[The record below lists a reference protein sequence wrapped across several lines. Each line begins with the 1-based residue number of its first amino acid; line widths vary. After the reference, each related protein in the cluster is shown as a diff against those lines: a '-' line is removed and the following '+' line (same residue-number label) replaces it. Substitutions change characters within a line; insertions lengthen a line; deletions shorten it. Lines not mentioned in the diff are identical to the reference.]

1 MIGQTLGHY
10 QVLEEIG
17 IGGMGVVYRARDLRL
32 ERDVALKVLPSGL
45 LADAGARKRFRNEAL
60 ALARLNHPNICS
72 IFDFDTQD
80 GVDFLVME
88 FVPGASLHERLG
100 SGGLPLEEVPKVGAQ
115 LAAGLEAAHAQGVL
129 HRDLKPGN
137 LRITPDRRLKILDFG
152 LAKFLHPE
160 ASTEA
165 TLSVD
170 ETSSFSGTVPYMAPE
185 QLRNDPA
192 DPRTDIYAAG
202 AVLYE
207 CATGQRAFPERQ
219 LAKLI
224 DAILHR
230 DPEPPGRVNRRVP
243 AGLDAAIRKAMDR
256 RPEMRY
262 QSARELRID
271 FERLAGAAA
280 AATLPET
287 RRSGKFLAAAMAALG
302 LILAAG
308 IAIGLYTARR
318 RGASRERAEATRTA
332 QPSRRRSV
340 AVLGFKNLS
349 GHAEAA
355 WLSTALS
362 EMLTTEL
369 AEGERLRTVSGEN
382 VARMKTDLALADAD
396 SYAPETLRRIRTI
409 SGSDAVVLGSYVVV
423 PSRAG
428 RQIRVDLQI
437 QDTGSGATVFRDS
450 VSGTEEA
457 LLRVVAQAGSL
468 LRSSLGVPDLSGD
481 SAKRVQASLPSSPDA
496 ARLYAQ
502 GIEKLR
508 VYDAVD
514 ARDALEKAAAAD
526 PANALVQSA
535 LAAAWGQLGY
545 DQKAR
550 EAAKRARDLASGLS
564 REEHLT
570 IEARYNESVH
580 NYDRAAEIYRS
591 LQEFFPDNPDYALRL
606 AGTQTTAGR
615 PKEALATLERFRAT
629 FPNASDDPRVDA
641 AEASAADQMSDFK
654 RESAAAG
661 RAIEKGK
668 KRGERLVVA
677 RAQLL
682 DGWARMNLGDR
693 AGAEAATLEA
703 KASYEAVGDRVGV
716 SRALHNLGNI
726 AEMNSNLP
734 EAKKYFEQ
742 AIAIRREIQDN
753 AGLARGL
760 GDLGLVY
767 EHSGDLAGALRIYG
781 ESLALSR
788 KAADAQAVA
797 TALANMGNIYNAQG
811 RSEEARRSYDEAAR
825 IFREA
830 QDRGNLALV
839 LANLS
844 NLAQN
849 RGDLEGAE
857 KMLEESAEILEQA
870 GNQMGAGQIRGML
883 GNLDFARGNLPAARE
898 NYRKSA
904 EIAGKAGDKVS
915 VVFAETAL
923 SRIDRLEGDFAGARA
938 QSEAALAAAKEA
950 DDAEALGEARS
961 NHAAVLLE
969 TGDLAAARSA
979 VEELLAD
986 ARKSGDKRFVA
997 AGLLSR
1003 AEMRMLQGDLDGAQN
1018 DLTQSLGAY
1027 RELKDSG
1034 NIMEGQMLAARL
1046 ALERSQG
1053 GKAAPLARQAL
1064 TAARK
1069 TSSIAAQAR
1078 CQLLLARAALE
1089 HAASAEAQTALAEAK
1104 VLIDKDA
1111 LPDLQLMYAALSARV
1126 KARLQAAEAE
1136 KELEAAMIKVGGK
1149 SSFDVQLES
1158 RIVAAL
1164 LQSRSGNAAAG
1175 AAALAAI
1182 EKEATE
1188 HGFLLAARR
1197 AKAAT
1202 SNGL

>member
-17 IGGMGVVYRARDLRL
+17 FGGMGVVHRARDMRL
-32 ERDVALKVLPSGL
+32 ERDVALKVLPAGL

-137 LRITPDRRLKILDFG
+137 LRITPDQRLKILDFG

-165 TLSVD
+165 TLSAE

-207 CATGQRAFPERQ
+207 CATGQRAFPEGQ

-224 DAILHR
+224 DAILNR
-230 DPEPPGRVNRRVP
+230 DPEPPGKVNRRVP
-243 AGLDAAIRKAMDR
+243 PGLDAAIRKAMDR

-271 FERLAGAAA
+271 FERLAGGPAR
-280 AATLPET
+280 ATAEEG
-287 RRSGKFLAAAMAALG
+287 RRSGRFLAVAMAALG

-308 IAIGLYTARR
+308 VAIGLYTAR
-318 RGASRERAEATRTA
+318 RGASRERAEATGTA
-332 QPSRRRSV
+332 HPSRRRSV

-369 AEGERLRTVSGEN
+369 AAGERLRTVSGEN
-382 VARMKTDLALADAD
+382 VARMKTDLALTDAD

-428 RQIRVDLQI
+428 GQIRVDLQI
-437 QDTGSGATVFRDS
+437 QDTGSGATLFRDS
-450 VSGTEEA
+450 VVGTEEA

-468 LRSSLGVPDLSGD
+468 LRSSLGVPDLSGE
-481 SAKRVQASLPSSPDA
+481 SAKQVQASLPSSPDA

-514 ARDALEKAAAAD
+514 ARGALEKAAAAD
-526 PANALVQSA
+526 PGNALVQSA
-535 LAAAWGQLGY
+535 LAVAWGQLGY

-550 EAAKRARDLASGLS
+550 EAAKKALELASGLS

-615 PKEALATLERFRAT
+615 PKEALATLEQFRAA
-629 FPNASDDPRVDA
+629 FPSASDDPRVDT

-693 AGAEAATLEA
+693 AGAQAATLEA

-726 AEMNSNLP
+726 AEMSSDLP

-788 KAADAQAVA
+788 KAADAQAAA
-797 TALANMGNIYNAQG
+797 TALANMGNIYNSQG

-870 GNQMGAGQIRGML
+870 GNQMGVGQIRGML
-883 GNLDFARGNLPAARE
+883 GNIDFERGNFPAARE

-923 SRIDRLEGDFAGARA
+923 SRMDRLEGDFASART

-950 DDAEALGEARS
+950 GDAEALAEAQS
-961 NHAAVLLE
+961 NHAAVLLQ
-969 TGDLAAARSA
+969 TGDLAGARSA
-979 VEELLAD
+979 VEELLAG

-1018 DLTQSLGAY
+1018 DLTQSLGLY

-1053 GKAAPLARQAL
+1053 GKAAPLVRQAL
-1064 TAARK
+1064 TTARK
-1069 TSSIAAQAR
+1069 TSSIPAQAR
-1078 CQLLLARAALE
+1078 CQLLIARAALE
-1089 HAASAEAQTALAEAK
+1089 HAASAEAQTALAEAN
-1104 VLIDKDA
+1104 VLIHKNP
-1111 LPDLQLMYAALSARV
+1111 LPDLQLMYAALSAQA

-1136 KELEAAMIKVGGK
+1136 KDLEAVMMKAGGK

-1158 RIVAAL
+1158 RIIAAV
-1164 LQSRSGNAAAG
+1164 LQSQSGNAAA
-1175 AAALAAI
+1175 AATALAAI

-1197 AKAAT
+1197 AKAAG

>member
-17 IGGMGVVYRARDLRL
+17 FGGMGVVHRARDMRL
-32 ERDVALKVLPSGL
+32 ERDVALKVLPAGL

-137 LRITPDRRLKILDFG
+137 LRITPDQRLKILDFG

-165 TLSVD
+165 TLSAE

-185 QLRNDPA
+185 QLRNGPA

-224 DAILHR
+224 DAILNR
-230 DPEPPGRVNRRVP
+230 DPEPPGKVNRRVP
-243 AGLDAAIRKAMDR
+243 PGLDAAIRKAMDR

-271 FERLAGAAA
+271 FERLAGGPAR
-280 AATLPET
+280 ATAEEG
-287 RRSGKFLAAAMAALG
+287 RRSGRFLAVAMAALG

-308 IAIGLYTARR
+308 VAIGLYTAR

-332 QPSRRRSV
+332 HPSRRRSV

-369 AEGERLRTVSGEN
+369 AAGERLRTVSGEN
-382 VARMKTDLALADAD
+382 VARMKTDLALTDAD

-428 RQIRVDLQI
+428 GQIRVDLQI
-437 QDTGSGATVFRDS
+437 QDTGSGATLFRDS
-450 VSGTEEA
+450 VVGTEEA

-468 LRSSLGVPDLSGD
+468 LRSSLGVPDLSGE
-481 SAKRVQASLPSSPDA
+481 SAKQVQASLPSSPDA

-526 PANALVQSA
+526 PGNALVQSA
-535 LAAAWGQLGY
+535 LAVAWGQLGY

-550 EAAKRARDLASGLS
+550 EAAKKALELASGLS

-615 PKEALATLERFRAT
+615 PKEALATLEQFRAA
-629 FPNASDDPRVDA
+629 FPSASDDPRVDT

-693 AGAEAATLEA
+693 AGAQAATLEA

-726 AEMNSNLP
+726 AEMSSDLP

-788 KAADAQAVA
+788 KAADAQAAA
-797 TALANMGNIYNAQG
+797 TALANMGNIYNSQG

-870 GNQMGAGQIRGML
+870 GNQMGVGQIRGML
-883 GNLDFARGNLPAARE
+883 GNIDFERGNFPAARE

-923 SRIDRLEGDFAGARA
+923 SRMDRLEGDFASART

-950 DDAEALGEARS
+950 GDAEALAEAQS
-961 NHAAVLLE
+961 NHAAVLLQ
-969 TGDLAAARSA
+969 TGDLAGARSA
-979 VEELLAD
+979 VEELLAG

-1018 DLTQSLGAY
+1018 DLTQSLGLY

-1053 GKAAPLARQAL
+1053 GKAAPLVRQAL
-1064 TAARK
+1064 TTARK
-1069 TSSIAAQAR
+1069 TSSIPAQAR
-1078 CQLLLARAALE
+1078 CQLLIARAALE
-1089 HAASAEAQTALAEAK
+1089 HAASAEAQTALAEAN
-1104 VLIDKDA
+1104 VLIHKNP
-1111 LPDLQLMYAALSARV
+1111 LPDLQLMYAALSAQA

-1136 KELEAAMIKVGGK
+1136 KDLEAVMMKAGGK
-1149 SSFDVQLES
+1149 SSFDVQLEF
-1158 RIVAAL
+1158 RIIAAV
-1164 LQSRSGNAAAG
+1164 LQSQSGNAIAA

-1197 AKAAT
+1197 AKAAG